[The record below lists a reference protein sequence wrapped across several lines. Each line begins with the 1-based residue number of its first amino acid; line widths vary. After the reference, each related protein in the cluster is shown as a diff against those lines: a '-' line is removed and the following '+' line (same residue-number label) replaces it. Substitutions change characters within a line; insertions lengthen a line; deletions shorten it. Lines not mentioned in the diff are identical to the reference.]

1 MHSFYICHPD
11 IMQIRSRFFKTFFI
25 VALLQGLFVTAVF
38 AEQETITI
46 YAVNYPP
53 YSIETPKQDGLRG
66 FDAEVVVE
74 AFERVS
80 INAAVEYMP
89 WARIM
94 LRAEQGKIAA
104 ALSCAKAKKRG
115 HFISYSP
122 PISSATHSFVAKK
135 NYEGKAPR
143 SLQDARGKKITV
155 VDGYTTKLQLKN
167 AGIPYHAV
175 INDAAALNVLL
186 KRDFD
191 FFYTTREFIQYI
203 TSGKIIASQIK
214 YFDVKETSY
223 HLCFSQK
230 WPESKFLLTK
240 FNKGLAVIKADGT
253 YDKIHAKYQ

>member
-1 MHSFYICHPD
+1 MRIKL
-11 IMQIRSRFFKTFFI
+11 RFFKNFLI
-25 VALLQGLFVTAVF
+25 VAPLQVLFIPAVF

-66 FDAEVVVE
+66 FDAEVVIE
-74 AFERVS
+74 AYDRVG
-80 INAAVEYMP
+80 IPATIEFMP

-94 LRAEQGKIAA
+94 MRAEQGKIAA
-104 ALSCAKAKKRG
+104 ALSCAKAKKRE

-135 NYEGKAPR
+135 TYDGETPR
-143 SLQDARGKKITV
+143 NLRDAHDKKITV
-155 VDGYTTKLQLKN
+155 VDGYTTKLELKS
-167 AGIPYHAV
+167 AGIPYQAV
-175 INDAAALNVLL
+175 INDEAGLNVLL

-191 FFYTTREFIQYI
+191 FFYSTREFVQYI

-223 HLCFSQK
+223 HLCFSQG
-230 WPESKFLLTK
+230 WPSSKFLLTK
-240 FNKGLAVIKADGT
+240 FNKGLTAIKADGT

>member
-1 MHSFYICHPD
+1 
-11 IMQIRSRFFKTFFI
+11 MQIKSHLFKNLFLITL
-25 VALLQGLFVTAVF
+25 AQGLFASAVF
-38 AEQETITI
+38 AEQETVTI

-74 AFERVS
+74 AFDRVG
-80 INAAVEYMP
+80 ITAAVEYMA

-94 LRAEQGKIAA
+94 LRAEQGKITA
-104 ALSCAKAKKRG
+104 ALSCAKAKKRD
-115 HFISYSP
+115 HFIYYST
-122 PISSATHSFVAKK
+122 PISNATHSFVAKK
-135 NYEGKAPR
+135 TYDGETPR
-143 SLQDARGKKITV
+143 NLQDARDKKITV
-155 VDGYTTKLQLKN
+155 VDGYTTKLELKS
-167 AGIPYHAV
+167 AGIPYQAV
-175 INDAAALNVLL
+175 INDEAGLNVLL

-191 FFYTTREFIQYI
+191 FFYTTREFVQYI